1 MISVLR
7 ILLKN
12 NNPYQAI
19 LDRMKTSACQTSR
32 ESMGE
37 KTSSN
42 NFDLVLGDLDHTHVI
57 SDLDLGNLDLWP
69 STLTLMTLT
78 SYSDS
83 WLKNTVFLFN
93 LDFWPMTLT
102 FDPILAKVKVNLHA
116 KNKVIGQRV

>member
-1 MISVLR
+1 MHDVLILGYLFVHLPQEERRPTWMISVLR

-57 SDLDLGNLDLWP
+57 SDLDLGNLDL
-69 STLTLMTLT
+69 
-78 SYSDS
+78 
-83 WLKNTVFLFN
+83 
-93 LDFWPMTLT
+93 
-102 FDPILAKVKVNLHA
+102 
-116 KNKVIGQRV
+116 